1 MNVGLEL
8 NLHYLLFDKY
18 YSGLIV
24 CKSEENFIR
33 LRNQLLNFMT
43 NDSRIIQFKIPIE
56 MTTTNDRIE
65 LNNTSTSG
73 KLVVRI
79 ASNDIK
85 GKTAVHCL
93 VDEDIATADLKEYGL
108 IAKEFYSLKI

>member
-33 LRNQLLNFMT
+33 LRN
-43 NDSRIIQFKIPIE
+43 
-56 MTTTNDRIE
+56 
-65 LNNTSTSG
+65 
-73 KLVVRI
+73 
-79 ASNDIK
+79 
-85 GKTAVHCL
+85 
-93 VDEDIATADLKEYGL
+93 
-108 IAKEFYSLKI
+108 